1 MARKSR
7 QVPDMLVF
15 SNSKQ
20 RTGDRLRKGR
30 KSHAASSFLAGF
42 PTPLAQQCLP
52 GIKVHALL
60 QLLGKLLEGEQG
72 WSYPPSQVL
81 YRVSASYMS
90 AE

>member
-7 QVPDMLVF
+7 QVPDTFVF
-15 SNSKQ
+15 RNSKQ
-20 RTGDRLRKGR
+20 KTGDKLRKGR
-30 KSHAASSFLAGF
+30 KSHTTSSFLAGF
-42 PTPLAQQCLP
+42 PILLAQQYLP

-81 YRVSASYMS
+81 YKVKCFIHVC
-90 AE
+90 